1 MINKYLIKVIDT
13 KGDYDIGIL
22 ILRVFTGFIMFF
34 NHGIGKIT
42 SGPDRWDRLGHAL
55 TDLIGFEFASIIF
68 GFMASFS
75 ESIGAL
81 LIIAGLFTRVSSFLL
96 FFTMVVASLKHILEG
111 DFSELAVIYAL
122 VSMVIM
128 ITGPGRHSADY
139 HLGKKFD

>member
-1 MINKYLIKVIDT
+1 MINKFLVKVIDI
-13 KGDYDIGIL
+13 KGDFDLGIL
-22 ILRVFTGFIMFF
+22 ILRALTGLIMFL

-42 SGPDRWDRLGHAL
+42 SGVARWDRLGHAL
-55 TDLIGFEFASIIF
+55 TDLIGFEFTSVIF

-75 ESIGAL
+75 ESVGAL
-81 LIIAGLFTRVSSFLL
+81 LIVAGLFTRVSSLLL
-96 FFTMVVASLKHILEG
+96 FSTMVVASLKHIMEG
-111 DFSELAVIYAL
+111 DFSELAFIYAL